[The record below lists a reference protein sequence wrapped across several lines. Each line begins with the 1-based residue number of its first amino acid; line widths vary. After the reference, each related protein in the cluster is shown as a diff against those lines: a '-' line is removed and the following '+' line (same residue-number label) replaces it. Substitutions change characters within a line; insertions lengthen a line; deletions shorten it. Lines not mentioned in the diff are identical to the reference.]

1 MNKFEQ
7 TVPGACWVEI
17 LSVRDKDGFP
27 SDRYFLEGCASVFF
41 ITGGLEER
49 WAFFRGKVRLE
60 QGEPTKVV
68 ANVYLMTR
76 LDGTTL
82 QINEIAPD
90 VFEFEVQ
97 NTIYQL
103 RLLNEAESA
112 VASEAVSAMYEEDSK
127 EGNA

>member
-27 SDRYFLEGCASVFF
+27 CDLYFMEGYASVFF
-41 ITGGLEER
+41 ITGGLQER

-60 QGEPTKVV
+60 QDEPTKVD
-68 ANVYLMTR
+68 ADVYLITR
-76 LDGTTL
+76 LAGTTI

-90 VFEFEVQ
+90 VFEIEVG

-112 VASEAVSAMYEEDSK
+112 AASEAVSAVYEDDS
-127 EGNA
+127 EEENA